1 MPEWEAERIILRGRE
16 RHACARHKVSLSLT
30 LPLCVLDTCHDV
42 PLVELLLPL
51 LEIAVVD
58 LSRYLGRG
66 SSLEVPTAR
75 VIEWQYGAKLA
86 VRRPHH
92 PIVCF

>member
-51 LEIAVVD
+51 LEIAW
-58 LSRYLGRG
+58 SIYLGI
-66 SSLEVPTAR
+66 SVEEAHWKCPLHA
-75 VIEWQYGAKLA
+75 
-86 VRRPHH
+86 
-92 PIVCF
+92 